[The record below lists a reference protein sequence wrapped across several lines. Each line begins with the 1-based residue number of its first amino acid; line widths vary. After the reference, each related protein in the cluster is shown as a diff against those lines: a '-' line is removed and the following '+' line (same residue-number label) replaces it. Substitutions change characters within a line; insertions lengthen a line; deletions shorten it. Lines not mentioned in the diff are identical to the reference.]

1 MTSVTHSELGKTT
14 AYPDHY
20 DPSLLFPI
28 ARQENRNRIHLHD
41 KLPFHG
47 IDIWNAY
54 EISWL
59 NEKGKPE
66 VRVAE
71 FILPCTSPFLIES
84 KSFKLYLNS
93 FNNTQQSSETELLA
107 KLITDLSAAAGAEVK
122 VKLSKVEGSVLNV
135 STLHGTCIDELD
147 VNITQYQPDANLL
160 ATTTVENSETLV
172 SHLLKSNCPV
182 TNQPDWATVQIT
194 YSGQQIQHENLL
206 KYIISFRDHNEFHEQ
221 CVERM
226 FVDIMQQCQPHQLSI
241 YARYTRRGGLDIN
254 PFRSN
259 FADYPENLRTIRQ

>member
-1 MTSVTHSELGKTT
+1 MTTVVHSELGKKT

-28 ARQENRNRIHLHD
+28 ARQGNRD
-41 KLPFHG
+41 KINLQADLPFHG

-93 FNNTQQSSETELLA
+93 FNNTRLPSEIELLE
-107 KLITDLSAAAGAEVK
+107 KLHTDLSAAAGAAVK
-122 VKLSKVEGSVLNV
+122 VKLMSVEDSVLNL
-135 STLHGTCIDELD
+135 SRLQGTCIDDLD
-147 VNITQYQPDANLL
+147 IDITDYQPNAQLL
-160 ATTTVENSETLV
+160 VTNEQEKTETLV

-194 YSGQQIQHENLL
+194 YSGLQIQHESLL

-226 FVDIMQQCQPHQLSI
+226 FVDIMQRCQPRQLSV

-259 FADYPENLRTIRQ
+259 FADYPDNQRTIRQ